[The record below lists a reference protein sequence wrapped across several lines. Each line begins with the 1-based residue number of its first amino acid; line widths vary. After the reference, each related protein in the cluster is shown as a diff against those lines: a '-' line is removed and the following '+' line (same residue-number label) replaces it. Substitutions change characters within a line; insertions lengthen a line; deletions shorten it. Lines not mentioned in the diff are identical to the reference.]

1 MLTITGI
8 PPVLNRLEKTGCLL
22 DHLKS
27 TQEGRFARGNIP
39 LDVNCIDHIDGNITL
54 GKPSTLFLS
63 FFFSFLPQRR
73 YGLDEYLNAPTRLT
87 ELLAREQGP
96 LNPESRIPTPPMRLE
111 GNAGMLGNRQVVSP
125 ILHVPSNGESDE
137 SLELYNL
144 NSILRTIDDIIN
156 RAWFEQ
162 RALSQITARSTEVV
176 REESLNEEERR
187 RTL

>member
-1 MLTITGI
+1 MGI
-8 PPVLNRLEKTGCLL
+8 LL
-22 DHLKS
+22 SENQVHFFS
-27 TQEGRFARGNIP
+27 
-39 LDVNCIDHIDGNITL
+39 
-54 GKPSTLFLS
+54 LS

-96 LNPESRIPTPPMRLE
+96 LNPESRIPTPPMHLE